1 MGYYGTMNVNWKA
14 RGMVW
19 AVLAGGALVLA
30 LVVWLGLPLL
40 LSALGLHRHYTPEP
54 HQLAG
59 RRALIIT
66 TSHDTLGD
74 TGKKTGVFA
83 SEMTAPY
90 YTFLDAGMTVD
101 VASIRGGAIP
111 IEPMSLNWPIR
122 SPFEARFGTDP
133 DFQRKTRNSLAIGDV
148 DASAYDAV
156 FLAGGWGAAFDFEQS
171 PGLGKLL
178 LEADD
183 AGAVI
188 GGVCHGP
195 LGLLA
200 ATRGNGHP
208 LVSGRRMT
216 AVSDKQVRE
225 LGITHT
231 PRHPERD
238 LRAAGALYESA
249 TAFRDIFAS
258 HVVTDGRLVTGQ
270 NQNDGA
276 ETADRMMQVI
286 SGAGSR
292 ED

>member
-1 MGYYGTMNVNWKA
+1 MEWLILA
-14 RGMVW
+14 
-19 AVLAGGALVLA
+19 AVAGSVIAI
-30 LVVWLGLPLL
+30 WLGLPAMLR
-40 LSALGLHRHYTPEP
+40 AMGLHRRFVAPRRN
-54 HQLAG
+54 LKG
-59 RRALIIT
+59 KRALVIA

-90 YTFLDAGMTVD
+90 YTFLDAGMDVD
-101 VASIRGGAIP
+101 IASIKGGAVP
-111 IEPMSLNWPIR
+111 IEPMSTRWPLK
-122 SPFEARFGTDP
+122 SEHDDRFLKDRNLR
-133 DFQRKTRNSLAIGDV
+133 QKTV
-148 DASAYDAV
+148 QASAVGQLDGARYDAV

-171 PGLGKLL
+171 PELGRLL
-178 LEADD
+178 LQAED

-200 ATRGNGHP
+200 ARRGNGYP
-208 LVSGRRMT
+208 LVSGRALT
-216 AVSDKQVRE
+216 AVTDKQVKE

-238 LRAAGALYESA
+238 LRAAGARFESS
-249 TAFRDIFAS
+249 TRFRDIFAS
-258 HVVTDGRLVTGQ
+258 HVTVDGRLVTGQ

-286 SGAGSR
+286 LDAAPKGG
-292 ED
+292 

>member
-1 MGYYGTMNVNWKA
+1 MAFVIVG
-14 RGMVW
+14 
-19 AVLAGGALVLA
+19 AVLASL
-30 LVVWLGLPLL
+30 LVVWLGVPALL
-40 LSALGLHRHYTPEP
+40 RAMGLHRHFAAPRRN
-54 HQLAG
+54 LAG
-59 RRALIIT
+59 RRALVIA

-101 VASIRGGAIP
+101 VASIRGGKIP
-111 IEPMSLNWPIR
+111 VEPMSVKWPLR
-122 SPFEARFGTDP
+122 SAHDSRFLKDP
-133 DFQRKTRNSLAIGDV
+133 DLKRKT
-148 DASAYDAV
+148 DASPAVNAIDGAQYDAV

-171 PGLGKLL
+171 PELGRLL
-178 LEADD
+178 LQAED

-200 ATRGNGHP
+200 ARRGNGQP
-208 LVSGRRMT
+208 LVNGRRLT
-216 AVSDKQVRE
+216 AVTDKQVNE

-238 LRAAGALYESA
+238 LRAAGAKFESA
-249 TAFRDIFAS
+249 TKFRDIFAS
-258 HVVTDGRLVTGQ
+258 HVVADGRLVTGQ

-286 SGAGSR
+286 LEAPARGG
-292 ED
+292 

>member
-1 MGYYGTMNVNWKA
+1 MEWLILA
-14 RGMVW
+14 
-19 AVLAGGALVLA
+19 AVAGSVIAI
-30 LVVWLGLPLL
+30 WLGLPAMLR
-40 LSALGLHRHYTPEP
+40 AMGLHRRFVAPRRN
-54 HQLAG
+54 LKG
-59 RRALIIT
+59 KRALVIA

-90 YTFLDAGMTVD
+90 YTFLDAGMDVD
-101 VASIRGGAIP
+101 IASIKGGAVP
-111 IEPMSLNWPIR
+111 IEPMSIRWPLKSEHDDR
-122 SPFEARFGTDP
+122 FLKDRNLRQKTAQALAVGQLDGARY
-133 DFQRKTRNSLAIGDV
+133 N
-148 DASAYDAV
+148 AV

-171 PGLGKLL
+171 PELGRLL
-178 LEADD
+178 LQADD

-200 ATRGNGHP
+200 ARRGNGYP
-208 LVSGRRMT
+208 LVSGRALT
-216 AVSDKQVRE
+216 AVTDKQVKE

-238 LRAAGALYESA
+238 LRAAGARFESS
-249 TAFRDIFAS
+249 TRFRDIFAS
-258 HVVTDGRLVTGQ
+258 HVTVDGRLVTGQ

-286 SGAGSR
+286 LDAAPNGG
-292 ED
+292 

>member
-1 MGYYGTMNVNWKA
+1 MAFVLVG
-14 RGMVW
+14 
-19 AVLAGGALVLA
+19 AVLASLFL
-30 LVVWLGLPLL
+30 VWLGVPALL
-40 LSALGLHRHYTPEP
+40 RAMGLHRHVSARRRE
-54 HQLAG
+54 LAG
-59 RRALIIT
+59 RRALVIA

-101 VASIRGGAIP
+101 VASIRGGKIP
-111 IEPMSLNWPIR
+111 IEPMSVKWPLR
-122 SPFEARFGTDP
+122 SSHDARFLKDP
-133 DFQRKTRNSLAIGDV
+133 EFKRKT
-148 DASAYDAV
+148 DASPAVGSIDGTRYDAV

-171 PGLGKLL
+171 PELGKLL
-178 LEADD
+178 LQAEE

-200 ATRGNGHP
+200 ARRGNDQP
-208 LVSGRRMT
+208 LVNGRRLT
-216 AVSDKQVRE
+216 AVTDKQVSE

-238 LRAAGALYESA
+238 LRAAGARFESS
-249 TAFRDIFAS
+249 TRFRDIFAS
-258 HVVTDGRLVTGQ
+258 HVVADGRLVTGQ

-276 ETADRMMQVI
+276 ETADRMMQAI
-286 SGAGSR
+286 LDASARRG
-292 ED
+292 